1 LRKSSTC
8 SALRSVTTSP
18 SRISKLPCLRIQ
30 PEPRISATCCREQH
44 DPSIKHYLP
53 PLRRGEVGTHADRCL
68 PVFLHLRRV
77 WSDAAAEVRRLLR
90 VLFVRLGSVPAD
102 PGRALG
108 TDRRIALLR
117 RMIQS
122 KHRAIGCEVPAPACW
137 RGGFL
142 GCYHRQLV
150 CPGAASNRRLNRCAH
165 LDGKSVHFG
174 CSTMWT
180 HALPIY
186 RALLPSDDYTGAA
199 QVFSLQIFS

>member
-1 LRKSSTC
+1 
-8 SALRSVTTSP
+8 LRSVTTSP

-68 PVFLHLRRV
+68 PVFLHLHRV

-102 PGRALG
+102 PGRAFG
-108 TDRRIALLR
+108 TDWRIALLR
-117 RMIQS
+117 RIVVMANDTVETS
-122 KHRAIGCEVPAPACW
+122 RDWPRSPASACW

-142 GCYHRQLV
+142 GVLSSPACL
-150 CPGAASNRRLNRCAH
+150 SRCR
-165 LDGKSVHFG
+165 FE
-174 CSTMWT
+174 
-180 HALPIY
+180 
-186 RALLPSDDYTGAA
+186 PS
-199 QVFSLQIFS
+199 S